1 MTQTT
6 ILIVEDNADNRDI
19 YSTILRHRGYE
30 VAEAATG
37 EDGVQLARDLVPAVI
52 LMDVGMPGIDG
63 FEATRQLKAAPAT
76 AAIPVLVITA
86 HAMAEDRRR
95 AEEAG
100 ADAYL
105 AKPVEP
111 RRVVEEVE
119 RLLARAA
126 AAAE

>member
-30 VAEAATG
+30 VAEAETG

-63 FEATRQLKAAPAT
+63 FEATRQLKAAPLT